1 MIPLVLVAVGATAGS
16 MVPAAGRT
24 APGAGAIAPRA
35 SAAQALSSVAQEGFS
50 AAQEGVPAAQE
61 GPPGGWI
68 GPDGEPL
75 PFRTHDD
82 VVRYLEEAEVVSTES
97 IPVGVTRPR
106 KVGLRRD
113 GVLSNGIFRV
123 VDTVHEQVRL
133 SNGEFRRRLIDRAD
147 HEVAAYRMARLLG
160 LDNVPPAVERRIG
173 NDRGSLQ
180 LWVENAS
187 RYEELYQEGVQAPG
201 GAVAFKRR
209 TQMMYLFDDLIGND
223 DRNRTN
229 ILIDDRER
237 YWMIDH
243 TRAFQIEYELQYVR
257 GLIWVE
263 RTMWERLQSLDR
275 ETVERRIDS
284 LISGR
289 QLAALLERRD
299 RILAEVR
306 RLLSERGEA
315 AVLFDWKAPEERA
328 GAEERMTGREPSWR

>member
-1 MIPLVLVAVGATAGS
+1 MRASVALVIVCSIVRPASPAV
-16 MVPAAGRT
+16 T
-24 APGAGAIAPRA
+24 APSPSTEQR
-35 SAAQALSSVAQEGFS
+35 SWL
-50 AAQEGVPAAQE
+50 
-61 GPPGGWI
+61 
-68 GPDGEPL
+68 GPDGTPL
-75 PFRTHDD
+75 PFDTDEEI
-82 VVRYLEEAEVVSTES
+82 LEFLKTAEIVSTER

-106 KVGLRRD
+106 RAILQKD
-113 GVLSNGIFRV
+113 GIRV
-123 VDTVHEQVRL
+123 QATLKSIDETEDWVRL
-133 SNGEFRRRLIDRAD
+133 SDGTHAVELRDYFLF
-147 HEVAAYRMARLLG
+147 EYAAYELARLLG
-160 LDNVPPAVERRIG
+160 IDSVPPTVIRRDRVEPV
-173 NDRGSLQ
+173 SLQ
-180 LWVENAS
+180 LWIENGMTEAE
-187 RYEELYQEGVQAPG
+187 RRERQLQPPGARRWIRQVQ
-201 GAVAFKRR
+201 
-209 TQMMYLFDDLIGND
+209 TMYLFDDLIGND

-328 GAEERMTGREPSWR
+328 GAEERMTGREPSSR